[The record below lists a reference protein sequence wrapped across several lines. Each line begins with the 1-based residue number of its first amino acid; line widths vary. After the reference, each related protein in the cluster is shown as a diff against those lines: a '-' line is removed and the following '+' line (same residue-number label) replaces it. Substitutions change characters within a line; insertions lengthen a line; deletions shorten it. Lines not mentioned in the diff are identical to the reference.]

1 MKSIDNALY
10 NIISNIIR
18 VLIVSVISFVI
29 TGILVRKLGD
39 ELYGIIPLISS
50 FNRYVILIT
59 IVLTASA
66 GRFVSL
72 SYFEKKL
79 LESNQYYSTSFFGLL
94 IISTIVFIV
103 FYIFSFYLDIYFN
116 FPIEYFTEVKI
127 FFVFS
132 VLALLFS
139 SLLSIFNVPVFIKH
153 SFYLNDLVSIISKC
167 SLLILVYFFIENITL
182 AWFGFSLFISSLISL
197 SISYLI
203 SIKLISSLRIK
214 IKYFSFPKLKEMGIM
229 GLNAFINSLGIIL
242 YTSSDIIIVNIL
254 LGSIESGKYGIAVQC
269 GMVVSLLGGSITRL
283 LAPVL
288 VQLIAQ
294 NKKDEIVDNIVRF
307 TKLIT
312 VFTGYPFVVFVVF
325 SKPILT
331 FWLGESF
338 ENMSL
343 LLICVV
349 SNQLLH
355 QSTSLSFTYFNMRN
369 KLKIPA
375 IMTFITGILN
385 IIFSI
390 LIVKHTDL
398 GIYGVALGTTISIV
412 LKTIIFNV
420 IYTSRLLSI
429 SPFLIWKSVLRGL
442 YWPMI
447 SAIGILFFYNSNKID
462 TVFNLFFGLII
473 LTILYLAGAF
483 LLPFSKRDV
492 SLVCK
497 IAKLD
502 KLFNNKLI
510 KDTK

>member
-1 MKSIDNALY
+1 MKSMDNALY

-18 VLIVSVISFVI
+18 VFVVSTISFVI
-29 TGILVRKLGD
+29 TGILVRELGD
-39 ELYGIIPLISS
+39 ELYGIVPLITS
-50 FNRYVILIT
+50 FNRYVILVT
-59 IVLTASA
+59 VVLTASA

-72 SYFEKKL
+72 SYFEDKL

-94 IISTIVFIV
+94 LISIIVFIV
-103 FYIFSFYLDIYFN
+103 FYIFSFYLDGYFN
-116 FPIEYFTEVKI
+116 FPIKYFAEVKT
-127 FFVFS
+127 FFVLS

-139 SLLSIFNVPVFIKH
+139 SLMSIFNVPVFIKH
-153 SFYLNDLVSIISKC
+153 SFYLNDLVSIISKT

-182 AWFGFSLFISSLISL
+182 VWFGFSLLISSFISL

-203 SIKLISSLRIK
+203 SIKLISGLRIN
-214 IKYFSFPKLKEMGIM
+214 IKYFSLPKLKEMGVM

-254 LGSIESGKYGIAVQC
+254 LGSFESGRYGIAVQC
-269 GMVVSLLGGSITRL
+269 GIVVSLLGGSVTRL

-312 VFTGYPFVVFVVF
+312 VFSGYPFVVLVVF

-355 QSTSLSFTYFNMRN
+355 QSTALSFTYFNMRN

-385 IIFSI
+385 VIFSV

-398 GIYGVALGTTISIV
+398 GVYGVALGTTISI
-412 LKTIIFNV
+412 LFKTIIFNV
-420 IYTSRLLSI
+420 VYTSRLLSI

-442 YWPMI
+442 YWPAM
-447 SAIGILFFYNSNKID
+447 SAIGILFFYNSDGID
-462 TVFNLFFGLII
+462 TVFKLFTGLVI
-473 LTILYLAGAF
+473 LSIFYLVGAF
-483 LLPFSKRDV
+483 LLPFAKRDV
-492 SLVCK
+492 VLVYK
-497 IAKLD
+497 ITKLD
-502 KLFNNKLI
+502 KVFNSKPI
-510 KDTK
+510 KNTE